1 MSFMELGLFMA
12 NAEGLEGEV
21 PVIAAKKK
29 GGSTVM
35 FAGIAALALLGG
47 GAYVYSRAHGAQ
59 PAAATAAA
67 ASKAPELFL
76 PLDPAFVVNFQ
87 DQDSTRY
94 LQVGV
99 TVMTHDAS
107 AVQAM
112 KDSDPV
118 IRNALVMLF
127 SSQTYAGLSDI
138 AGKKK
143 LQAEALDAVRKIV
156 ADKTGKPDVD
166 ALYFTSFVMQ

>member
-1 MSFMELGLFMA
+1 MA
-12 NAEGLEGEV
+12 SAESGQEAV
-21 PVIAAKKK
+21 PVAAKQSGKRWLIVV
-29 GGSTVM
+29 GGVV
-35 FAGIAALALLGG
+35 LVLLGG
-47 GAYVYSRAHGAQ
+47 TGYLLTRSHAAKAGTE
-59 PAAATAAA
+59 AAAQAA
-67 ASKAPELFL
+67 KAPELYL

-99 TVMTHDAS
+99 TVMTHDPS

-127 SSQTYAGLSDI
+127 SSQTYAGLSDT
-138 AGKKK
+138 AGKQK

-156 ADKTGKPDVD
+156 SDKTGKPDVD

>member
-1 MSFMELGLFMA
+1 MA

-21 PVIAAKKK
+21 PVTTAKKK
-29 GGSTVM
+29 GGSAVM
-35 FAGIAALALLGG
+35 FVGIAVLGLLGA
-47 GAYVYSRAHGAQ
+47 GAYLYSRAHGTQ
-59 PAAATAAA
+59 PAAAAQ

-99 TVMTHDAS
+99 TVMTHDPS
-107 AVQAM
+107 AVQVM
-112 KDSDPV
+112 KESDPV

>member
-1 MSFMELGLFMA
+1 MA
-12 NAEGLEGEV
+12 SAESGQEAV
-21 PVIAAKKK
+21 PAVAKK
-29 GGSTVM
+29 GGSRMMLIVGVV
-35 FAGIAALALLGG
+35 AVALLSGCG
-47 GAYVYSRAHGAQ
+47 YLFMQSRAAKASG
-59 PAAATAAA
+59 TAAA
-67 ASKAPELFL
+67 AQAAPKTPELYL

-99 TVMTHDAS
+99 TLMTHDPN

-143 LQAEALDAVRKIV
+143 LQTEALDAVRKIV

>member
-1 MSFMELGLFMA
+1 MA
-12 NAEGLEGEV
+12 SAEDVQEEISA
-21 PVIAAKKK
+21 PAKK
-29 GGSTVM
+29 GGKGMLMIIGV
-35 FAGIAALALLGG
+35 IVLLLLSGG
-47 GAYVYSRAHGAQ
+47 GYLMFGQSHGKASAE
-59 PAAATAAA
+59 AAAP
-67 ASKAPELFL
+67 KAPELFL
-76 PLDPAFVVNFQ
+76 PLDPAFVVNFE

-99 TVMTHDAS
+99 TVMTHDPS

-127 SSQTYAGLSDI
+127 SSQTYAGLSDT
-138 AGKKK
+138 AGKVK
-143 LQAEALDAVRKIV
+143 LQAQALEAVRKIV

>member
-1 MSFMELGLFMA
+1 MA
-12 NAEGLEGEV
+12 KAEDIQEEG
-21 PVIAAKKK
+21 AAAGKKR
-29 GGSTVM
+29 GSKMPLIIGVV
-35 FAGIAALALLGG
+35 AVLLLGG
-47 GAYVYSRAHGAQ
+47 GGAWWFAGHGKKANAE
-59 PAAATAAA
+59 AAAP
-67 ASKAPELFL
+67 KAPELFV

-99 TVMTHDAS
+99 TVMTHDPA
-107 AVQAM
+107 AVQAV

-127 SSQTYAGLSDI
+127 SSQTYAGLSDTS
-138 AGKKK
+138 GKVK
-143 LQAEALDAVRKIV
+143 LQAQALEAVRKIV
-156 ADKTGKPDVD
+156 SDKLGKPDVD

>member
-1 MSFMELGLFMA
+1 MA
-12 NAEGLEGEV
+12 NAESLEGEV
-21 PVIAAKKK
+21 PVIAARKK
-29 GGSTVM
+29 GGSKMM
-35 FAGIAALALLGG
+35 FAAIAVLALLGG
-47 GAYVYSRAHGAQ
+47 GAYVYSRGHATRS
-59 PAAATAAA
+59 AAAVQAPK
-67 ASKAPELFL
+67 SPELFL

-99 TVMTHDAS
+99 TVMTHDPS

-112 KDSDPV
+112 KESDPV

-143 LQAEALDAVRKIV
+143 LQAEALEAVRKIV

>member
-1 MSFMELGLFMA
+1 MA
-12 NAEGLEGEV
+12 RAEEV
-21 PVIAAKKK
+21 QEEVVAAGKKK
-29 GGSTVM
+29 GGRMPLIIGVV
-35 FAGIAALALLGG
+35 AVLALGG
-47 GAYVYSRAHGAQ
+47 GGAFWFMGHGKK
-59 PAAATAAA
+59 PADAAA
-67 ASKAPELFL
+67 AAPKTPELFV

-99 TVMTHDAS
+99 TVMTHDPA
-107 AVQAM
+107 AVQAV

-127 SSQTYAGLSDI
+127 SSQTYAGLSDTS
-138 AGKKK
+138 GKVK
-143 LQAEALDAVRKIV
+143 LQAQALDAVRKVV
-156 ADKTGKPDVD
+156 ADKIGKPDVD

>member
-1 MSFMELGLFMA
+1 MELGLFMA
-12 NAEGLEGEV
+12 NAESLEGEV
-21 PVIAAKKK
+21 PVTAAKKK
-29 GGSTVM
+29 GGSKVM
-35 FAGIAALALLGG
+35 FAGIAVLALLGG
-47 GAYVYSRAHGAQ
+47 GAYLYSRAHGTQ
-59 PAAATAAA
+59 PASAQAP
-67 ASKAPELFL
+67 KAPELFL

-99 TVMTHDAS
+99 TVMTHDPA

-112 KDSDPV
+112 KESDPV

-143 LQAEALDAVRKIV
+143 LQAEALEAVRKIV

>member
-1 MSFMELGLFMA
+1 MEMGLFMA
-12 NAEGLEGEV
+12 NAEIEEEG
-21 PVIAAKKK
+21 PVVVAKKK
-29 GGSTVM
+29 GGRGMM
-35 FAGIAALALLGG
+35 FVGIAVLALLSAGG
-47 GAYVYSRAHGAQ
+47 YLYTRAKGVQ
-59 PAAATAAA
+59 PAAAAQAPKT
-67 ASKAPELFL
+67 PELFL

-99 TVMTHDAS
+99 TVMTHNPT

-112 KDSDPV
+112 KESDPV

-143 LQAEALDAVRKIV
+143 LQTEALEAVRKIV
-156 ADKTGKPDVD
+156 ADKTGKPDVE

>member
-1 MSFMELGLFMA
+1 MA
-12 NAEGLEGEV
+12 NANIEEEETV
-21 PVIAAKKK
+21 VATKKK
-29 GGSTVM
+29 GGAKLYV
-35 FAGIAALALLGG
+35 GIAALALLGAG
-47 GAYVYSRAHGAQ
+47 GYLYSRPHGAE
-59 PAAATAAA
+59 AATAAA
-67 ASKAPELFL
+67 AAPKAPELFL

-99 TVMTHDAS
+99 TVMTHDPAV
-107 AVQAM
+107 VQAM
-112 KDSDPV
+112 KESDPV

-127 SSQTYAGLSDI
+127 SSQTYTGLSDI

-143 LQAEALDAVRKIV
+143 LQSEALEAVRKIV
-156 ADKTGKPDVD
+156 ADKTGKPGVE

>member
-1 MSFMELGLFMA
+1 MGLFMA
-12 NAEGLEGEV
+12 NAESIEEEG
-21 PVIAAKKK
+21 PVVVAKKK
-29 GGSTVM
+29 GGRGMM
-35 FAGIAALALLGG
+35 FAGIAVLVLLGAG
-47 GAYVYSRAHGAQ
+47 GYLYTRGQGSQA
-59 PAAATAAA
+59 AAA
-67 ASKAPELFL
+67 ASAPKAPELFL

-99 TVMTHDAS
+99 TVMTHNPA

-112 KDSDPV
+112 KESDPV

-143 LQAEALDAVRKIV
+143 LQTEALEAVRKIV
-156 ADKTGKPDVD
+156 ADKTGKPDVE

>member
-1 MSFMELGLFMA
+1 MATAEMSQEA
-12 NAEGLEGEV
+12 V
-21 PVIAAKKK
+21 PTAAKK
-29 GGSTVM
+29 GGNPWLMVM
-35 FAGIAALALLGG
+35 GVAIVALMGGVGYLLAESHAAKSG
-47 GAYVYSRAHGAQ
+47 VE
-59 PAAATAAA
+59 TAAA
-67 ASKAPELFL
+67 PKAPELYL
-76 PLDPAFVVNFQ
+76 PLDPAFVVNFE

-99 TVMTHDAS
+99 TVMTHDQA

-127 SSQTYAGLSDI
+127 SSQTYAGLSNT
-138 AGKKK
+138 AGKQK
-143 LQAEALDAVRKIV
+143 LQTEALDAVRKIV

>member
-1 MSFMELGLFMA
+1 MA
-12 NAEGLEGEV
+12 VGVAVL
-21 PVIAAKKK
+21 I
-29 GGSTVM
+29 
-35 FAGIAALALLGG
+35 LLGG
-47 GAYVYSRAHGAQ
+47 GGYMLTRSQGAK
-59 PAAATAAA
+59 AATDAAA
-67 ASKAPELFL
+67 APKAPELFL
-76 PLDPAFVVNFQ
+76 PLDPAFVVNFE

-94 LQVGV
+94 LQIGV
-99 TVMTHDAS
+99 TVMTHDPA

-127 SSQTYAGLSDI
+127 SSQSYAGLSDT
-138 AGKKK
+138 AGKVK
-143 LQAEALDAVRKIV
+143 LQAQALDAVRKIV

>member
-1 MSFMELGLFMA
+1 MV
-12 NAEGLEGEV
+12 NAETVDGNE
-21 PVIAAKKK
+21 AAAVTKKK
-29 GGSTVM
+29 GGIKM
-35 FAGIAALALLGG
+35 YAGITVLALLGVG
-47 GAYVYSRAHGAQ
+47 GYLYSRAQHAQ
-59 PAAATAAA
+59 PTAAA
-67 ASKAPELFL
+67 VAPKAPELFL

-99 TVMTHDAS
+99 TVMTHDPA

-112 KDSDPV
+112 KESDPV

-156 ADKTGKPDVD
+156 VDKTGKPNVD

>member
-1 MSFMELGLFMA
+1 MA
-12 NAEGLEGEV
+12 NAESLDGNET
-21 PVIAAKKK
+21 ATAKKK
-29 GGSTVM
+29 GGTKLYI
-35 FAGIAALALLGG
+35 GIAVVALLGAG
-47 GAYVYSRAHGAQ
+47 GYLYSRGQGAQ
-59 PAAATAAA
+59 ANAATATAP
-67 ASKAPELFL
+67 KAPELFL

-99 TVMTHDAS
+99 TVMTHDPA

-112 KDSDPV
+112 KESDPV

>member
-1 MSFMELGLFMA
+1 MA
-12 NAEGLEGEV
+12 SIENEQEAA
-21 PVIAAKKK
+21 PVAKK
-29 GGSTVM
+29 GGKGLM
-35 FAGIAALALLGG
+35 MAMGLAVLVLLGVVG
-47 GAYVYSRAHGAQ
+47 YLLLQSRTAKAGAET
-59 PAAATAAA
+59 TAAQA
-67 ASKAPELFL
+67 PKTPELYL

-99 TVMTHDAS
+99 TVMTHDPN

-127 SSQTYAGLSDI
+127 SSQTYTGLSDLN
-138 AGKKK
+138 GKKK
-143 LQAEALDAVRKIV
+143 LQTEALDAVRKIV

>member
-1 MSFMELGLFMA
+1 MA
-12 NAEGLEGEV
+12 NAESSQEAV
-21 PVIAAKKK
+21 PGAAKK
-29 GGSTVM
+29 GGSRMVM
-35 FAGIAALALLGG
+35 IVGVAVLVLLGG
-47 GAYVYSRAHGAQ
+47 VGYLLTQSHVAKAG
-59 PAAATAAA
+59 TDA
-67 ASKAPELFL
+67 ASSAPKAPELYL

-99 TVMTHDAS
+99 TVMTHDPN

-127 SSQTYAGLSDI
+127 SNQTYAGLSDI

>member
-1 MSFMELGLFMA
+1 MA
-12 NAEGLEGEV
+12 NAESSQEAV
-21 PVIAAKKK
+21 PVPAKK
-29 GGSTVM
+29 GGKRLMMV
-35 FAGIAALALLGG
+35 AGVAVLLLLGG
-47 GAYVYSRAHGAQ
+47 GGYLLTQSHPAKAGAT
-59 PAAATAAA
+59 AEAAA
-67 ASKAPELFL
+67 AKTPELYL

-99 TVMTHDAS
+99 TLMTHDPN

-127 SSQTYAGLSDI
+127 SSQTYAGLSDT

-143 LQAEALDAVRKIV
+143 LQAQALDAVRKIV
-156 ADKTGKPDVD
+156 ADKTGKPAVD

>member
-1 MSFMELGLFMA
+1 MA
-12 NAEGLEGEV
+12 NAETVDGNE
-21 PVIAAKKK
+21 AAAVTKKK
-29 GGSTVM
+29 GGIKMYAGVTV
-35 FAGIAALALLGG
+35 LALLGVG
-47 GAYVYSRAHGAQ
+47 GYLYSRAQHAQ
-59 PAAATAAA
+59 PTAAA
-67 ASKAPELFL
+67 APKAPELFL

-99 TVMTHDAS
+99 TVMTHDPAV
-107 AVQAM
+107 VQAM
-112 KDSDPV
+112 KESDPV

-156 ADKTGKPDVD
+156 ADKTGKPNVD

>member
-1 MSFMELGLFMA
+1 MA
-12 NAEGLEGEV
+12 NAESLEGEV
-21 PVIAAKKK
+21 PVTAAKKK

-35 FAGIAALALLGG
+35 FVGIAVLGLLGA
-47 GAYVYSRAHGAQ
+47 GAYLYSRAHGTQ
-59 PAAATAAA
+59 PAAAALAPKT
-67 ASKAPELFL
+67 PELFL

-112 KDSDPV
+112 KESDPV

-143 LQAEALDAVRKIV
+143 LQAEALEAVRKIV
-156 ADKTGKPDVD
+156 ADRTGKPDVD

>member
-1 MSFMELGLFMA
+1 MA
-12 NAEGLEGEV
+12 NGDDVQETAPAPAPKGNKGRTMA
-21 PVIAAKKK
+21 VIAIVAVLVL
-29 GGSTVM
+29 GGSG
-35 FAGIAALALLGG
+35 FFFYRQSHSAKSGADAAL
-47 GAYVYSRAHGAQ
+47 S
-59 PAAATAAA
+59 T
-67 ASKAPELFL
+67 APELYL
-76 PLDPAFVVNFQ
+76 PMDPVFVVNFQ

-99 TVMTHDAS
+99 TAMTHDPA

-112 KDSDPV
+112 KDNDPV

-127 SSQTYAGLSDI
+127 SSQTYAGLSTT
-138 AGKKK
+138 AGKVK
-143 LQAEALDAVRKIV
+143 LQAQALAAVRKIV

>member
-1 MSFMELGLFMA
+1 MA
-12 NAEGLEGEV
+12 NAESVQEAEST
-21 PVIAAKKK
+21 ASKKK
-29 GGSTVM
+29 GGKGLLMVL
-35 FAGIAALALLGG
+35 GVVVLVLLGG
-47 GAYVYSRAHGAQ
+47 GGYLLMKSRTANAGTV
-59 PAAATAAA
+59 AAAQAA
-67 ASKAPELFL
+67 KPELYL

-99 TVMTHDAS
+99 TVMTHDQN

-127 SSQTYAGLSDI
+127 SSQTYAGLSDT

-143 LQAEALDAVRKIV
+143 LQAQALDAVRKIV

>member
-1 MSFMELGLFMA
+1 MA
-12 NAEGLEGEV
+12 NAESGQEAV
-21 PVIAAKKK
+21 PVPAKK
-29 GGSTVM
+29 GGNGLMMVL
-35 FAGIAALALLGG
+35 GVVVLLLLGAVG
-47 GAYVYSRAHGAQ
+47 YLVMQPHGAKAGAD
-59 PAAATAAA
+59 AAAQAPKT
-67 ASKAPELFL
+67 PELYL

-99 TVMTHDAS
+99 TLMTHDAN

-127 SSQTYAGLSDI
+127 SSQTYAGLSDT

-143 LQAEALDAVRKIV
+143 LQAQALDAVRKIV

>member
-1 MSFMELGLFMA
+1 MA
-12 NAEGLEGEV
+12 NAESVQEGV
-21 PVIAAKKK
+21 PGAAKK
-29 GGSTVM
+29 GGNGKLMAVGV
-35 FAGIAALALLGG
+35 AVLILLGG
-47 GAYVYSRAHGAQ
+47 GGYMLTRSQGAK
-59 PAAATAAA
+59 AGTDAAA
-67 ASKAPELFL
+67 APKAPELFL
-76 PLDPAFVVNFQ
+76 PLDPAFVVNFE

-94 LQVGV
+94 LQIGV
-99 TVMTHDAS
+99 TVMTHDPA

-127 SSQTYAGLSDI
+127 SSQSYAGLSDT
-138 AGKKK
+138 AGKVK
-143 LQAEALDAVRKIV
+143 LQAQALDAVRKIV

>member
-1 MSFMELGLFMA
+1 MVLGVVVLVLLA
-12 NAEGLEGEV
+12 GGGYLLIQPRTAHAGTGAAAQ
-21 PVIAAKKK
+21 AAK
-29 GGSTVM
+29 
-35 FAGIAALALLGG
+35 
-47 GAYVYSRAHGAQ
+47 
-59 PAAATAAA
+59 
-67 ASKAPELFL
+67 PELYL

-99 TVMTHDAS
+99 TVMTHDQN

-127 SSQTYAGLSDI
+127 SSQTYAGLSDT

-143 LQAEALDAVRKIV
+143 LQAQALDAVRKIV
-156 ADKTGKPDVD
+156 SDKTGKPDVD

>member
-1 MSFMELGLFMA
+1 MA
-12 NAEGLEGEV
+12 SDDSVEEASGA
-21 PVIAAKKK
+21 PAKKK
-29 GGSTVM
+29 RGGTMMVI
-35 FAGIAALALLGG
+35 GAAVLLLAAGG
-47 GAYVYSRAHGAQ
+47 GYMLTRSHGAQ
-59 PAAATAAA
+59 AATADAP
-67 ASKAPELFL
+67 KAPELFL

-99 TVMTHDAS
+99 TVMTHDAA

-127 SSQTYAGLSDI
+127 SSQTYAGLSDT

-143 LQAEALDAVRKIV
+143 LQQEALDDVRKIV

>member
-1 MSFMELGLFMA
+1 MA
-12 NAEGLEGEV
+12 RAEEV
-21 PVIAAKKK
+21 QEEVSTPAKK
-29 GGSTVM
+29 GGKGMLMIIGAVV
-35 FAGIAALALLGG
+35 LLLLGAG
-47 GAYVYSRAHGAQ
+47 GYLLAGQHQGK
-59 PAAATAAA
+59 AAADAAA
-67 ASKAPELFL
+67 APKAPELFL
-76 PLDPAFVVNFQ
+76 PLDPAFVVNFE

-99 TVMTHDAS
+99 TVMTHDPA

-127 SSQTYAGLSDI
+127 SSQTYAGLSDT
-138 AGKKK
+138 AGKVK
-143 LQAEALDAVRKIV
+143 LQSQALDAVRKIV
-156 ADKTGKPDVD
+156 ADKIGKPDVD

>member
-1 MSFMELGLFMA
+1 MA
-12 NAEGLEGEV
+12 NAENTEEV
-21 PVIAAKKK
+21 VAAPVPKK
-29 GGSTVM
+29 GGKNKLMVV
-35 FAGIAALALLGG
+35 GLLAVLVLGG
-47 GAYVYSRAHGAQ
+47 GGFALMHSHGAKASTA
-59 PAAATAAA
+59 PAVAKT
-67 ASKAPELFL
+67 PELFL

-87 DQDSTRY
+87 DQDATRY

-99 TVMTHDAS
+99 TVMTHDPD

-127 SSQTYAGLSDI
+127 SNQTYAGLSDI
-138 AGKKK
+138 AGKEK
-143 LQAEALDAVRKIV
+143 LQTQALAAVRKIV

>member
-1 MSFMELGLFMA
+1 MA
-12 NAEGLEGEV
+12 SAEEIQEENAAG
-21 PVIAAKKK
+21 KKR
-29 GGSTVM
+29 GSRMPLMVGVM
-35 FAGIAALALLGG
+35 AVLLLGG
-47 GAYVYSRAHGAQ
+47 GGAWWFTGHGQ
-59 PAAATAAA
+59 KAANAEAAA
-67 ASKAPELFL
+67 AKAPELFV

-99 TVMTHDAS
+99 TVMTHDPA
-107 AVQAM
+107 AVQAV

-127 SSQTYAGLSDI
+127 SSQTYAGLSNT
-138 AGKKK
+138 AGKVK
-143 LQAEALDAVRKIV
+143 LQNQALDAVRKVV
-156 ADKTGKPDVD
+156 ADKIGKPDVD

>member
-1 MSFMELGLFMA
+1 MA
-12 NAEGLEGEV
+12 NAESIQEEAPKV
-21 PVIAAKKK
+21 AKK
-29 GGSTVM
+29 GGNRMAMAMGV
-35 FAGIAALALLGG
+35 AVLVLLGG
-47 GAYVYSRAHGAQ
+47 GGYLLAQSHGA
-59 PAAATAAA
+59 TAD
-67 ASKAPELFL
+67 ASTTGAPKAPELFL
-76 PLDPAFVVNFQ
+76 PLDPAFVVNFE

-94 LQVGV
+94 LQIGV
-99 TVMTHDAS
+99 TVMTHDPL

-127 SSQTYAGLSDI
+127 SSQTYAGLSDT
-138 AGKKK
+138 AGKVK
-143 LQAEALDAVRKIV
+143 LQAQALSAIRKIV

>member
-1 MSFMELGLFMA
+1 MA
-12 NAEGLEGEV
+12 NANIEEEETV
-21 PVIAAKKK
+21 VATKKK
-29 GGSTVM
+29 GG
-35 FAGIAALALLGG
+35 AKLYIGIAVLALLGAG
-47 GAYVYSRAHGAQ
+47 GYLYSRPHGAQ
-59 PAAATAAA
+59 AATAAA
-67 ASKAPELFL
+67 AAPKAPELFL

-99 TVMTHDAS
+99 TVMTHDPAV
-107 AVQAM
+107 VQAM
-112 KDSDPV
+112 KESDPV

-143 LQAEALDAVRKIV
+143 LQSEALEAVRKIV
-156 ADKTGKPDVD
+156 ADKTGKPGVE

>member
-1 MSFMELGLFMA
+1 MA
-12 NAEGLEGEV
+12 NAESLDGNET
-21 PVIAAKKK
+21 ASAKKK
-29 GGSTVM
+29 GG
-35 FAGIAALALLGG
+35 AKLYIGIAVLVLLGAG
-47 GAYVYSRAHGAQ
+47 GYLYSRAPGAQ
-59 PAAATAAA
+59 PAAAVANAP
-67 ASKAPELFL
+67 KAPELFL

-99 TVMTHDAS
+99 TVMTHDPA

-112 KDSDPV
+112 KESDPV

-138 AGKKK
+138 SGKKK

>member
-1 MSFMELGLFMA
+1 MA
-12 NAEGLEGEV
+12 NADSKEDV
-21 PVIAAKKK
+21 APAAATKKK
-29 GGSTVM
+29 SGKAMM
-35 FAGIAALALLGG
+35 FAGIAALVLLGAG
-47 GAYVYSRAHGAQ
+47 GYLYTRGHGAQ
-59 PAAATAAA
+59 AAVTPP
-67 ASKAPELFL
+67 KPPELFL

-87 DQDSTRY
+87 DQDATRY

-99 TVMTHDAS
+99 TVMTHDPA

-112 KDSDPV
+112 KDNDPV

-127 SSQTYAGLSDI
+127 SNQTYADLSAT

-143 LQAEALDAVRKIV
+143 LQTEALDAVRKIV

>member
-1 MSFMELGLFMA
+1 MA
-12 NAEGLEGEV
+12 SADNVQEEV
-21 PVIAAKKK
+21 PVVAKK
-29 GGSTVM
+29 GGGRTMMVI
-35 FAGIAALALLGG
+35 GVLVLLLLGG
-47 GAYVYSRAHGAQ
+47 GAYALTARSHATKAGAETVNA
-59 PAAATAAA
+59 P
-67 ASKAPELFL
+67 KAPELFL

-99 TVMTHDAS
+99 TVMTHDPA

-127 SSQTYAGLSDI
+127 SGQTYAGLSDT
-138 AGKKK
+138 AGKVK
-143 LQAEALDAVRKIV
+143 LQAKALDAVRKIV

>member
-1 MSFMELGLFMA
+1 MA
-12 NAEGLEGEV
+12 NAESLEGEV
-21 PVIAAKKK
+21 PVIAARKK
-29 GGSTVM
+29 GGSKMM
-35 FAGIAALALLGG
+35 FAVIAALALLGG
-47 GAYVYSRAHGAQ
+47 GAYVYSRAHAARS
-59 PAAATAAA
+59 AAAVQAPK
-67 ASKAPELFL
+67 SPELFL

-99 TVMTHDAS
+99 TVMTHDPS

-112 KDSDPV
+112 KESDPV

-143 LQAEALDAVRKIV
+143 LQAEALEAVRKIV
-156 ADKTGKPDVD
+156 ADKTGKPHVD